1 MGVLNLI
8 PDSLSD
14 GGRYDSDS
22 AVLDAMEVV
31 AEGADIIDIN
41 GESTRLMALRV
52 SAGEQMSRVSDT
64 IGMAVKVD

>member
-52 SAGEQMSRVSDT
+52 SVGEQMSRVSDT